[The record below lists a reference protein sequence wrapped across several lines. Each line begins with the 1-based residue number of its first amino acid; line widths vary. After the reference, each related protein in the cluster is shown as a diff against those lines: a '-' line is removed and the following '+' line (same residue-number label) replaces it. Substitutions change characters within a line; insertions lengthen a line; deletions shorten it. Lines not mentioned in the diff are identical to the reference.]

1 LRTKSGL
8 VGRISSASPQL
19 GGGGKGQGARAAP
32 GRPGPTQPRPPGA
45 PRAAPGG
52 SKRRAGQRQTAK
64 ASDNKSRAPLRLKM
78 SQQNAR
84 RQIHSPP
91 PAVVD
96 AKLWALARACASPLA
111 SVRYVAS
118 PPIVPATPPEAW
130 ISGPNSAQPV
140 FSPDNVSS
148 VATPL
153 ACDTPLE
160 SQDQEEDVQVSG
172 YDQR

>member
-1 LRTKSGL
+1 MPGLPRGDLAQPSPVLRE
-8 VGRISSASPQL
+8 
-19 GGGGKGQGARAAP
+19 
-32 GRPGPTQPRPPGA
+32 PP
-45 PRAAPGG
+45 APGG

-78 SQQNAR
+78 SQQYAS

-96 AKLWALARACASPLA
+96 ARLWALARASASPLA

-118 PPIVPATPPEAW
+118 PPIVPATPPKAW
-130 ISGPNSAQPV
+130 IRISGPNSAQPV

>member
-1 LRTKSGL
+1 VLCVLLNRPDFI
-8 VGRISSASPQL
+8 RIPSD
-19 GGGGKGQGARAAP
+19 GGGGERAGCPGCPGETWPNPAP
-32 GRPGPTQPRPPGA
+32 SSGSPQGRP
-45 PRAAPGG
+45 
-52 SKRRAGQRQTAK
+52 RREK
-64 ASDNKSRAPLRLKM
+64 EKSRPTPNSKSQPLRLKM
-78 SQQNAR
+78 SQQYAS

-91 PAVVD
+91 AAVVD
-96 AKLWALARACASPLA
+96 AELWALASVCASPLA

-118 PPIVPATPPEAW
+118 PPTVPETPTKVW